1 MSSMAEEAGGGVG
14 EGVRRAEPGEM
25 CTCGRP
31 AATVYLVGR
40 FGDTV
45 HCGLADG
52 GAPVDGVCTFCGDT
66 IDHTHYWAHYAA
78 AKRAAGRDSAA
89 GDDVAQGGRCP
100 LYRLRLADPLPELHA
115 ESVRRNDP
123 VTDRRERAEDRLR
136 AELLEV
142 LLAAGADYDGTYTL
156 LPDVE
161 GEPGEIGD
169 LDDVVFDIGWCVRQ
183 ALGRDPHDPTSHHE
197 QAGQDAV
204 AVLVLLLR
212 ARLDELAVDPN
223 PLTGIDAADL
233 VERAG
238 GAQAWRDT
246 VAHDRPLL
254 VTRRV
259 VRRAQD
265 PEAPYDVYRPWWG

>member
-1 MSSMAEEAGGGVG
+1 MSSVAEEASGGVG
-14 EGVRRAEPGEM
+14 EGVRRADPGEL

-31 AATVYLVGR
+31 AARVYLGGR
-40 FGDTV
+40 FGDTG

-66 IDHTHYWAHYAA
+66 IDHAHYAA
-78 AKRAAGRDSAA
+78 AERAAGRDSAV

-100 LYRLRLADPLPELHA
+100 LYRLRLADPLPEVHS
-115 ESVRRNDP
+115 ESVRRYDP
-123 VTDRRERAEDRLR
+123 VTDRRERAEGRLR

-142 LLAAGADYDGTYTL
+142 LLAAGADYDGSYTL

-169 LDDVVFDIGWCVRQ
+169 LEDVVFDIGWCVRQ
-183 ALGRDPHDPTSHHE
+183 AMGRDPHDPASFHE
-197 QAGQDAV
+197 QAGHDAV

-212 ARLDELAVDPN
+212 ARLDELGVDPN
-223 PLTGIDAADL
+223 PLAGLGAEAL

-259 VRRAQD
+259 VRRALD
-265 PEAPYDVYRPWWG
+265 PEAPSDIYRPWWG